1 MKFPRFTTR
10 HLLSLIA
17 LADLA
22 LGFTAWMERRAVA
35 FRALADFHAERSRQ
49 VSYACRINSK
59 LLEYH
64 EALAGKY
71 KTAAE
76 RPWMP
81 VEPDAPEPE

>member
-1 MKFPRFTTR
+1 MKLPRLTTR
-10 HLLSLIA
+10 QLLILITVA
-17 LADLA
+17 GIAFA
-22 LGFTAWMERRAVA
+22 TIAWMQRRAMT
-35 FRALADFHAERSRQ
+35 FHGLADFHAERARQ

-64 EALAGKY
+64 EALARKY

-81 VEPDAPEPE
+81 VVADPQATE